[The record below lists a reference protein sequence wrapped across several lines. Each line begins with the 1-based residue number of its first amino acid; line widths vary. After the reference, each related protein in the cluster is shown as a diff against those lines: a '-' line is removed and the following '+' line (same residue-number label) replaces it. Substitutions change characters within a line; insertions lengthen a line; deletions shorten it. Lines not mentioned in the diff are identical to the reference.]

1 MSNPDI
7 TSGAERVLIYS
18 EANADLTWSRNVLNS
33 AGLSCHICATIDELC
48 AAIGAGAGMAL
59 LTEESLTPQ
68 AIESLVRLLGNQASW
83 SDFPLVILFGEI
95 GPLLQTHV
103 RMLDLLEP
111 LGNVAI
117 LQRPPSAIALVS
129 AVRAALRGRARQYQV
144 RDLLEERLRSLRD
157 RDRFLSLLAHE
168 VRNPL
173 SVIRNASSILDG
185 LGGESA
191 LAREQHAQIVRQ
203 TTRLAALIS
212 ETLEFFHVLSGRVCL
227 RREAIDL
234 SALVGA
240 CLHALADDSGD
251 RERRL
256 LFRESGLAV
265 MVEGDAQRLEQA
277 LSEVLR
283 HLPEIAPP
291 SRRIDVELS
300 VQDSQAVLRLHS
312 ASPAAAPAE
321 LADVFFPFPPEDRAV
336 KNGLHVGM
344 ALAASLLKLHG
355 GSLTA
360 VSSAAGIEIVI
371 GLPLHGPPALPVPQP
386 PDVHEAD
393 RSARRI
399 LLVEDNADGRET
411 LRLLLQL
418 WGYQVAAAGDGPQG
432 LRSALAHPPA
442 VGLIDIGLPG
452 MDGYELARALRAA
465 LGSDVY
471 LIAMTGYGQPHDR
484 QAALEAGFDAHMVK
498 PVSPLALQDLLTSCT
513 AATSGPVG
521 TRRLQREPGT
531 AQRTAENSSLSSSP

>member
-1 MSNPDI
+1 MNNPVI
-7 TSGAERVLIYS
+7 TSGADRVLIYS
-18 EANADLTWSRNVLNS
+18 EANPDLTWSRNVLNS
-33 AGLSCHICATIDELC
+33 AGFGCHVCGAIHELC
-48 AAIGAGAGMAL
+48 AAIEAGAGTAL
-59 LTEESLTPQ
+59 LAEESLTPP
-68 AIESLVRLLGNQASW
+68 AMEKLVQTLGDQASW

-95 GPLLQTHV
+95 GALSQTHV

-111 LGNVAI
+111 LGNVAV
-117 LQRPPSAIALVS
+117 LQRPLSAIALMS
-129 AVRAALRGRARQYQV
+129 GVRAALRSRARQYQV
-144 RDLLEERLRSLRD
+144 RDLLDERLRSLRD

-185 LGGESA
+185 LGGESP

-203 TTRLAALIS
+203 TTRLATLIS
-212 ETLEFFHVLSGRVCL
+212 ETLEFFQVLSGRVRLRHETIDLTRLVAECL
-227 RREAIDL
+227 R
-234 SALVGA
+234 
-240 CLHALADDSGD
+240 ALADDPSN
-251 RERRL
+251 RERHVV
-256 LFRESGLAV
+256 FRESGVAV
-265 MVEGDAQRLEQA
+265 LVEGDPERLEQA

-291 SRRIDVELS
+291 SRRIEVDLS
-300 VQDSQAVLRLHS
+300 VHEGHAVLRLRS
-312 ASPAAAPAE
+312 SSPALAPAD
-321 LADVFFPFPPEDRAV
+321 LADVFFPFPEEERAV
-336 KNGLHVGM
+336 KNGLHLGL

-360 VSSAAGIEIVI
+360 ASTAAGIDIAI
-371 GLPLHGPPALPVPQP
+371 RLPLPAAPAVPLPSS
-386 PDVHEAD
+386 AD
-393 RSARRI
+393 AHHFNHKTRRI
-399 LLVEDNADGRET
+399 LVVEDNADGRET

-432 LRSALAHPPA
+432 LHNALANPPD

-452 MDGYELARALRAA
+452 MDGYELARELRAA

-498 PVSPLALQDLLTSCT
+498 PVSPVALQDFLSNCT
-513 AATSGPVG
+513 ANHTEAA
-521 TRRLQREPGT
+521 LQPGKKRAVKSAVEQQQT
-531 AQRTAENSSLSSSP
+531 